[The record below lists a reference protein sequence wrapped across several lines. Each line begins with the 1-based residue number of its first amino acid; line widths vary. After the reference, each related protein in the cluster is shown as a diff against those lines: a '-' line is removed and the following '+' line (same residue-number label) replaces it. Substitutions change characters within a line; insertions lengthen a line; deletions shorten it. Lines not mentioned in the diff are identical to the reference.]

1 MKKLL
6 AIILGFSMLVCL
18 CACGRAQ
25 TDQDEI
31 TDEDEFI
38 NSFSYE
44 ENALP
49 APMTVSTSQYSDGQ
63 SLYFCGMDIAGN
75 PLLIKTWTDDTTGQ
89 AQSLEYKLPEEV
101 DFVHCCSLQERRLIV
116 IAGDRPAN
124 SYSGDLRIVTN
135 EQANYSL
142 YILSFTN
149 NGSLI
154 DSTPIEDSLANQG
167 LSIRNMICTDE
178 FYYLLTQSQLI
189 KVDTEGKVINSLP
202 ADSGSFNS
210 LTRVNDQIIVCYFDG
225 DKVKLAYLSEDLT
238 LDTFYTFDSWRVQGI
253 GSDPQGRILVN
264 DGEHIYALDTV
275 SGDIEVFFHYQK
287 AGVSVNDY
295 SSIYPYIDRYLL
307 STFYQDKNIILSPGV
322 LESRAELLLW
332 SDAPYEELLDYVRGF
347 NQQSKEY
354 HLTVVD
360 TSDQS
365 QEQLMA
371 QIAAGSGP
379 DLYHLF
385 DGDKFSDVTPEQIFE
400 DLAPL
405 ISEGSILP
413 GLQSCLEQG
422 DKLYLL
428 PVGFSLKTVVT
439 YANPPVD
446 TSQSLVLQEQE
457 LIASGSDHTLFTC
470 YRDSSALWSFL
481 SSMYMS
487 AHIDRDEATCDFE
500 TPLFVQLLEYCSDTN
515 ANFGGQSS
523 EYRPC
528 VYFYD
533 TIPGP
538 LRLVY
543 FQQQYGDEM
552 RLNTEFGSRFILG
565 LRFAMSNT
573 SQNKTGAL
581 EFLNYALERSP
592 DDPRMTWPASAQQFN
607 TQLEEYQNTGIWYE
621 NENRFVLLT
630 ENTMEQLYA
639 MLDNMNGIYGED
651 ADLITIMDQEAE
663 KCFSGMCSPEEAAAA
678 IQSRASIYMAERYG

>member
-31 TDEDEFI
+31 TDEDEFV

-49 APMTVSTSQYSDGQ
+49 GPMSLSTSQYSDGQ
-63 SLYFCGMDIAGN
+63 AIYFCGMDIAGN
-75 PLLIKTWTDDTTGQ
+75 PLLIKTWTDDTAGQ
-89 AQSLEYKLPEEV
+89 TQSLEYKLPEEV
-101 DFVHCCSLQERRLIV
+101 DFVHCCALQERRLIV

-124 SYSGDLRIVTN
+124 SYSGDLSMLTN
-135 EQANYSL
+135 EQDYYSL

-167 LSIRNMICTDE
+167 ISVRNMVCTDE
-178 FYYLLTQSQLI
+178 YYYLLSQSQLI

-225 DKVKLAYLSEDLT
+225 DKVELAYLWEDMT
-238 LDTFYTFDSWRVQGI
+238 LDPIYTFESWRVQCI
-253 GSDPQGRILVN
+253 GSDPLGRILVN
-264 DGEHIYALDTV
+264 DGEHICALDTA
-275 SGDIEVFFHYQK
+275 SGDMELLFDFRTAAV
-287 AGVSVNDY
+287 AVNDY
-295 SSIYPYIDRYLL
+295 SCIYPYLDGYLL
-307 STFYQDKNIILSPGV
+307 STFYQDKNISLSPGAS
-322 LESRAELLLW
+322 ESRAELLLW
-332 SDAPYEELLDYVRGF
+332 SGAPYDELLDYVRGF
-347 NQQSKEY
+347 NRQSKDY
-354 HLTVVD
+354 HLTVAD
-360 TSDQS
+360 TSEQS
-365 QEQLMA
+365 REQLMA
-371 QIAAGSGP
+371 QIAAGNGP

-400 DLAPL
+400 DIAPL
-405 ISEGSILP
+405 ISEGSVLP
-413 GLQSCLEQG
+413 GLQSCLERDG
-422 DKLYLL
+422 RLYQL
-428 PVGFSLKTVVT
+428 PVAFSLETVVT
-439 YANPPVD
+439 YADPPVD
-446 TSQSLVLQEQE
+446 TSQSLVQQEQE
-457 LIASGSDHTLFTC
+457 LIASGSDHSLFTC
-470 YRDSSALWSFL
+470 YRNSSALWSFL

-487 AHIDRDEATCDFE
+487 AHIDRDEGSCDFE
-500 TPLFVQLLEYCSDTN
+500 TPLFVQLLEYCSDEN
-515 ANFGGQSS
+515 ANSGGQSS
-523 EYRPC
+523 VYRPC

-552 RLNTEFGSRFILG
+552 RLHTEFGSRFILG
-565 LRFAMSNT
+565 LRFAVSNT

-607 TQLEEYQNTGIWYE
+607 TQLEEYRTTGIWYE

-630 ENTMEQLYA
+630 ENTMEQLHA

-651 ADLITIMDQEAE
+651 GELITIMDQEAE
-663 KCFSGMCSPEEAAAA
+663 KCFPGMCSPEEAAAA